1 MSVVARDN
9 LGSRWRTS
17 NHYGLYRLGYTCA
30 TMVINNKKQRRELE
44 QISKRHLSPNCS
56 LKLKSMKPEFLVIV
70 DHNATVN

>member
-1 MSVVARDN
+1 MPRKN
-9 LGSRWRTS
+9 LESSWRTS

-44 QISKRHLSPNCS
+44 QNYKRHRSPNCS
-56 LKLKSMKPEFLVIV
+56 LKLKSMKSDFLVTV